1 MDSKYKTLENYYKS
15 FKKLDKAR
23 NMNIETLNSLIKEIT
38 DENKQIHQEV
48 QDKRKIIRSNKETIM
63 YLLRYCKNNDK
74 YLTKISENI
83 EHIKYDAV

>member
-23 NMNIETLNSLIKEIT
+23 NMNIETLNNLIKEIT

-48 QDKRKIIRSNKETIM
+48 QEKRKIIKSNKETII

-74 YLTKISENI
+74 YLTKISENL
-83 EHIKYDAV
+83 EHIKYDVV